1 MENQARFCTTCGTA
15 LVADAR
21 FCPNCGTACAVSVPV
36 AEPVAEPA
44 AEPVVEPV
52 AEPIVEPV
60 AEPVAESKPA
70 GGNLAMSIVA
80 MACGIFSFLLTL
92 ILLEEGGMWESF
104 GGFLF
109 ISPGIA
115 LGILFGVMNLTK
127 NIAARMING
136 IIFCAVGLG
145 TAAFAATINMI
156 DLLVRLS

>member
-21 FCPNCGTACAVSVPV
+21 FCPNCGTACAVSAPV
-36 AEPVAEPA
+36 AEPL
-44 AEPVVEPV
+44 
-52 AEPIVEPV
+52 
-60 AEPVAESKPA
+60 AESKPA